1 MMEVMEKFFADKKR
15 GISIRLFAEL
25 CGLTED
31 HLRDVFQ
38 RKNYPLTEFVQR
50 RVNRAYEQWINGDVA
65 VMRFRR
71 DVYLEFR
78 KKPKQA
84 MVRRNLI
91 EFDGNQ
97 FKLNIGVRPKAD
109 DYRRDDLDTQIRKK
123 HGRLP

>member
-1 MMEVMEKFFADKKR
+1 MEVMEKFFADKKR
-15 GISIRLFAEL
+15 GISIRLFTEL

-78 KKPKQA
+78 KKPKQT

-109 DYRRDDLDTQIRKK
+109 DYRRDDLDAQIRRK
-123 HGRLP
+123 HGRLS